1 METQPNLDSR
11 AEIRDFLS
19 TRRARI
25 SPDQAGLPAYGGNR
39 RVPGLRREEVAMLA
53 GVSIDYY
60 IRLERGNLSGVSD
73 SVLQALARALQLDDA
88 EREHLLHLARAAGA
102 PARPRRR
109 PARQPVR
116 PPVQR
121 ILDAMADVPA
131 FVRNGRRDML
141 AANVLG
147 YALYSEIYADPAR
160 PANLARFVFLNP
172 RARMFFPDWEGA
184 AGDLVA
190 NLRQEAGRNPYDKA
204 LADLVGELSV
214 QSTGFRTLWAAHN
227 VGYHRTGLK
236 AIHHPVV
243 GDLQLTFEAMDLPAD
258 PGLSLVVYGAEPGS
272 ATQDALKLLSSWA
285 ASQEGAATKE
295 SATGSRRTGR

>member
-1 METQPNLDSR
+1 MPAPASSDGMDNRTQ
-11 AEIRDFLS
+11 IRDFLA

-39 RVPGLRREEVAMLA
+39 RVPGLRREEVALLA

-73 SVLQALARALQLDDA
+73 SVLEALARALHLDEA
-88 EREHLLHLARAAGA
+88 EREHLLHLARAAGT
-102 PARPRRR
+102 PSRQRRR
-109 PARQPVR
+109 PAPQPVR

-121 ILDAMADVPA
+121 ILDAMTDVPA
-131 FVRNGRRDML
+131 FVRNGRRDVL
-141 AANVLG
+141 SANALG
-147 YALYSEIYADPAR
+147 YALYSEVYADPAR
-160 PANLARFVFLNP
+160 PANLARFVFLSP
-172 RARMFFPDWEGA
+172 RARDFFPDWTGA
-184 AGDLVA
+184 ASGLVA

-204 LADLVGELSV
+204 LTDLVGELSV
-214 QSTGFRTLWAAHN
+214 QSPEFRTRWAAHN

-243 GDLQLTFEAMDLPAD
+243 GDLELTFEAMDLPAD

-272 ATQDALKLLSSWA
+272 ATHDALKLLSSWA
-285 ASQEGAATKE
+285 ATNGLSTE
-295 SATGSRRTGR
+295 SRQTTR